1 MNKKERYLKF
11 IKDFNNI
18 NIYDI
23 LKELN
28 LITSGFYTYRYSL
41 EKMQLIT
48 DEMRRRIKA
57 LYPDVNDD
65 EFILN
70 TKEKNVDFVKDINEI
85 GINKICNK
93 YKIFTNAIYSLE
105 CSETKYEL
113 VVNEIKS
120 QLDEV
125 YKKYSK

>member
-1 MNKKERYLKF
+1 MNNKERYLKF

-48 DEMRRRIKA
+48 NKMREKIKNI
-57 LYPDVNDD
+57 YPFIEND

-70 TKEKNVDFVKDINEI
+70 TKEKNIAFAKDITNISTNNIFDEL
-85 GINKICNK
+85 KIDRG
-93 YKIFTNAIYSLE
+93 SLYTYRI
-105 CSETKYEL
+105 SESKYEL
-113 VVNEIKS
+113 VVNEIKN
-120 QLDEV
+120 QLDGI